1 MRLKGTMCY
10 RVSAFCLPGMKI
22 SQELVLER
30 PAAIPKTL
38 PGVQVTLDL
47 PCRLAPLGL
56 TVRRGAGGGG
66 TLLSD
71 NTGRQVCWE
80 ALRGA
85 GLVPALRLSPVP
97 VEVGSP
103 SPHTVLKNDL
113 LF

>member
-1 MRLKGTMCY
+1 MCY
-10 RVSAFCLPGMKI
+10 RVSAFCLPGTKI
-22 SQELVLER
+22 SQELVLEW

-56 TVRRGAGGGG
+56 TVRWGAGRGPWG

-85 GLVPALRLSPVP
+85 GPVPALRLSTVP
-97 VEVGSP
+97 AEVGSP
-103 SPHTVLKNDL
+103 SPHTVLKNDR